1 MPNKSSMD
9 DQSFRRI
16 LARNITLPLAAG
28 VVSAGVFVI
37 LLIYLITTMNWV
49 EHSERVIG
57 SANEISKE
65 MVDMETGLRG
75 YMLAGDEAFLEPY
88 VLSKPKAA
96 ASIETLLKL
105 VEDNP
110 AQVDRLRTIQAQHL
124 GWDKYAKEMIAL
136 RAANGDVT
144 GPVKTGRGKTQFD
157 EIRRLL
163 DAFIGTEMRM
173 RQERNDTARTVTIV
187 VAVLYLLLTLG
198 VGGALAWF
206 GRRELLALSKVYNS
220 VLLQH
225 TEHAD
230 LLQQQ
235 AWLRTGQSELAQQ
248 GIGQLA
254 LPQLSA
260 ALLQFLARY
269 MDVVVGALYL
279 RAPDGSFHRVASYGF
294 SAEWDAREQKMH
306 PSETLVAQA
315 ALERRLIRLDQVP
328 ADYIQVSSGLG
339 KGSAASVMLAPV
351 DNDGV
356 INGVVELGLL
366 RPITTR
372 DVEFLTLVKGN
383 IGNAIE
389 ASHSRQR
396 LQEVLAE
403 TQQLNEE
410 LQVQQEELRTANEE
424 LEEQSRV
431 LEESQAS
438 LENQK
443 AELEQ
448 TNEQLAEQGA
458 ALDQKNA
465 ALTKAQQDLE
475 DRADELERA
484 SQYKSQFLANMS
496 HELRTPLNS
505 SLILAKLL
513 SENTLGNLN
522 DEQVRFANTIYSA
535 GNDLLNLIN
544 DILDISKVEAGKL
557 ELVPEQ
563 LSMRHVVE
571 GMAMVFEP
579 LAQQKKL
586 AFQVQVADDVPLHM
600 VTDRQRLEQILK
612 NLLSNALKFTSAGQI
627 TLSLERVGDDAVG
640 FSVHDTGIGIRPE
653 DQQGIFNA
661 FQQADGTTSRKY
673 GGTGLGLSISRDLA
687 HLLGGA
693 ISLASEVGQGSC
705 FTLTM
710 PLAFTAPE
718 AGPRLGSASAPVAI
732 DDEGRANAPV
742 TLAHAATP
750 APAPWK
756 AMAPKPAA
764 APVEPP
770 PPRARAFDDDRAQLD
785 ELAGAATTARTVLV
799 IEDDANF
806 ARILYDLA
814 HEKQYRCLVAF
825 HADEGLELARQ
836 YRPDAVLLDI
846 RLPDRSGLSVLQ
858 LLKDDATTRHIPV
871 HVVSGSE
878 NGEAALHLGAIGY
891 ALKPATRDQLM
902 DVFRLIETK
911 LTQKIKRV
919 LLVEDDDRQR
929 DSVVQ
934 LISDDDVDI
943 VAVGT
948 GQEALALL
956 RTTIY
961 DCMIID
967 LKLPDMQ
974 GNELLQKMAAEQLA
988 AFPPVIVYTGR
999 NLSRAEEADLHKYSR
1014 SIIIKGARSPERL
1027 LDEVTLFL
1035 HKVEADLSSERQTM
1049 LRTVRSRDRVFEGR
1063 RILLVDDDVRNIFAL
1078 TSALEQKGVLVEVGR
1093 NGFEAIEK
1101 MDANPD
1107 IDLVLMDVMMPGMDG
1122 LEATRRIRA
1131 DARFERLPIIAITA
1145 KAMKDD
1151 QEQCLAAGASDYLAK
1166 PIDLSRLYSLL
1177 RVWMPN
1183 GERG

>member
-1 MPNKSSMD
+1 MPIQSSLD
-9 DQSFRRI
+9 DTGFRRI
-16 LARNITLPLAAG
+16 LLRNITLPLAAG
-28 VVSAGVFVI
+28 VVSAAVFVV
-37 LLIYLITTMNWV
+37 LLAYLITTMNWV

-57 SANEISKE
+57 SANGISKQ

-75 YMLAGDEAFLEPY
+75 YMLADDQTFLEPY
-88 VLSKPKAA
+88 VLAKPKVAA
-96 ASIETLLKL
+96 GLDTLMKL

-110 AQVDRLRTIQAQHL
+110 LQVGRLRNIQAQQL
-124 GWDKYAKEMIAL
+124 QWDQYAQEMIKL
-136 RAANGDVT
+136 RAADGDVT
-144 GPVKTGRGKTQFD
+144 GSVKTGRGKIQFD
-157 EIRRLL
+157 EVRRLL
-163 DAFIGTEMRM
+163 DDFVTYEMRV
-173 RQERNDTARTVTIV
+173 RQERNDDARSVTIW
-187 VAVLYLLLTLG
+187 VAVLYLILTLG
-198 VGGALAWF
+198 VGAVLAWS
-206 GRRELLALSKVYNS
+206 GRRELLGLSAVYNK
-220 VLLQH
+220 VLRQH
-225 TEHAD
+225 TEHAEI
-230 LLQQQ
+230 LAQQ

-248 GIGQLA
+248 GIGQMA
-254 LPQLSA
+254 LPRLSA
-260 ALLQFLARY
+260 ALLQFMARY

-279 RAPDGSFHRVASYGF
+279 RNVDGSFQRVASYGF
-294 SAEWDAREQKMH
+294 SAEWEQRQQQLK
-306 PSETLVAQA
+306 PAESLVAQA
-315 ALERRLIRLDQVP
+315 ALERRLIRLDRVP
-328 ADYIQVSSGLG
+328 SDYIQVASGLG
-339 KGSAASVMLAPV
+339 AGTPASVLLSPL
-351 DNDGV
+351 DNDGE
-356 INGVVELGLL
+356 INGVIELGLL
-366 RPITTR
+366 RPIEQR
-372 DVEFLTLVKGN
+372 DLDFLTLVKGN
-383 IGNAIE
+383 IGNAID
-389 ASHSRQR
+389 ASSSRQR

-448 TNEQLAEQGA
+448 TNEQLAEQGN

-465 ALTKAQQDLE
+465 ALSKAQLDLE
-475 DRADELERA
+475 ERAGELERA

-513 SENTLGNLN
+513 SENAPGNLN
-522 DEQVRFANTIYSA
+522 EEQVRFANTIYSA

-557 ELVPEQ
+557 DLVPEQ
-563 LSMRHVVE
+563 LPLRHLVE
-571 GMAMVFEP
+571 GMAMGFEP

-586 AFQVQVADDVPLHM
+586 DFQVQIADDLATHM

-612 NLLSNALKFTSAGQI
+612 NLLSNALKFTSSGQI
-627 TLSLERVGDDAVG
+627 VLAARAAGADAVS
-640 FSVHDTGIGIRPE
+640 FAVRDTGIGIRPE

-687 HLLGGA
+687 QLLGGA
-693 ISLASEVGQGSC
+693 ISLVSEPGKGSC
-705 FTLTM
+705 FTLTL
-710 PLAFTAPE
+710 PLAWSVPAAGLRPGGGASTADAAGAPQSSWQSL
-718 AGPRLGSASAPVAI
+718 APLPAPVPVPVAAPPAAPRVRAFADDRDLVGTDDGPRRRL
-732 DDEGRANAPV
+732 
-742 TLAHAATP
+742 
-750 APAPWK
+750 
-756 AMAPKPAA
+756 
-764 APVEPP
+764 
-770 PPRARAFDDDRAQLD
+770 
-785 ELAGAATTARTVLV
+785 VLV
-799 IEDDANF
+799 VEDDIAF
-806 ARILYDLA
+806 ARILYELA

-825 HADEGLELARQ
+825 DADEGLELARGF
-836 YRPDAVLLDI
+836 RPDAVLLDI

-858 LLKDDATTRHIPV
+858 LLKDDAATRHIPV
-871 HVVSGSE
+871 HVVSGSD
-878 NGEAALHLGAIGY
+878 NGEAALHLGAIGF
-891 ALKPATRDQLM
+891 ALKPTTREQLM
-902 DVFRLIETK
+902 EVFRRIETK

-934 LISDDDVDI
+934 LISDDDVEI
-943 VAVGT
+943 VAVGS
-948 GQEALALL
+948 GEEALALL

-974 GNELLQKMAAEQLA
+974 GNELLQRMAGESLA

-1035 HKVEADLSSERQTM
+1035 HKVEADLSSERQRM
-1049 LRTVRSRDRVFEGR
+1049 LKTVRSRDRVFEGR

-1093 NGFEAIEK
+1093 NGFEALEK
-1101 MDANPD
+1101 LDSVAD

-1131 DARFERLPIIAITA
+1131 DARFARLPIIAITA

-1183 GERG
+1183 GERN

>member
-1 MPNKSSMD
+1 MPIQSSMD
-9 DQSFRRI
+9 DSGFRRI
-16 LARNITLPLAAG
+16 LLRNITLPLAAG
-28 VVSAGVFVI
+28 VVSAGVFVV
-37 LLIYLITTMNWV
+37 LLAYLITTMNWV

-57 SANEISKE
+57 SANEIGKQ
-65 MVDMETGLRG
+65 MVDMETGMRG

-88 VLSKPKAA
+88 VLSKPKVASGIAA
-96 ASIETLLKL
+96 LAKL
-105 VEDNP
+105 VEDSP
-110 AQVDRLRTIQAQHL
+110 LQVGRLRNILAQQQQ
-124 GWDKYAKEMIAL
+124 WDAYAQEMIKL
-136 RAANGDVT
+136 RAADGDVT

-157 EIRRLL
+157 EIRRQL
-163 DAFIGTEMRM
+163 DAFVNYENRM
-173 RQERNDTARTVTIV
+173 RQERTADARTVTTW
-187 VAVLYLLLTLG
+187 VAVIYLILTLG

-206 GRRELLALSKVYNS
+206 GRRELLGLSGIYNKV
-220 VLLQH
+220 LKQH
-225 TEHAD
+225 TEHAEI
-230 LLQQQ
+230 LAQQ

-248 GIGQLA
+248 GIGQMA
-254 LPQLSA
+254 LPRLSSS
-260 ALLQFLARY
+260 LLQFMARY
-269 MDVVVGALYL
+269 MGVVVGALYL
-279 RAPDGSFHRVASYGF
+279 RNPDGSFTRVASYGF
-294 SAEWDAREQKMH
+294 SAEWEQRDQQLK
-306 PSETLVAQA
+306 PSESLVAQA
-315 ALERRLIRLDQVP
+315 ALEKRLLRLDRVP
-328 ADYIQVSSGLG
+328 ADFIQVASGLG
-339 KGSAASVMLAPV
+339 AGAPVSVILAPV
-351 DNDGV
+351 DNDGD
-356 INGVVELGLL
+356 INGVIELGLL
-366 RPITTR
+366 RPIEQR
-372 DVEFLTLVKGN
+372 DMDLLTLVKGN
-383 IGNAIE
+383 IGNAID
-389 ASHSRQR
+389 ASASRQR

-448 TNEQLAEQGA
+448 TNEQLAEQGS

-465 ALTKAQQDLE
+465 ALGKAQLDLE
-475 DRADELERA
+475 ERARELERA

-513 SENTLGNLN
+513 SENSPGNLN

-557 ELVPEQ
+557 DLVPEQ
-563 LSMRHVVE
+563 LPLRHVVE

-579 LAQQKKL
+579 LAMQKKL
-586 AFQVQVADDVPLHM
+586 AFSVEFADDLAPHM
-600 VTDRQRLEQILK
+600 VSDRQRLEQILK
-612 NLLSNALKFTSAGQI
+612 NLLSNALKFTSTGQI
-627 TLSLERVGDDAVG
+627 VLGARPAGPGAVA
-640 FSVHDTGIGIRPE
+640 FTVQDTGIGIRPE

-687 HLLGGA
+687 QLLGGA
-693 ISLASEVGQGSC
+693 ISLVSEPGKGSC
-705 FTLTM
+705 FTLTL
-710 PLAFTAPE
+710 PLAWTDPAS
-718 AGPRLGSASAPVAI
+718 GPRDGAAGAPAHTP
-732 DDEGRANAPV
+732 AAAAPSGLPPLSPPPLTV
-742 TLAHAATP
+742 P
-750 APAPWK
+750 APAS
-756 AMAPKPAA
+756 
-764 APVEPP
+764 
-770 PPRARAFDDDRAQLD
+770 PRVRAFADDRDLVGTD
-785 ELAGAATTARTVLV
+785 AGPNNRLVLV
-799 IEDDANF
+799 VEDDPTF
-806 ARILYDLA
+806 ARILYELA
-814 HEKQYRCLVAF
+814 HEKQYRCLVGF
-825 HADEGLELARQ
+825 DADEGLALARE

-858 LLKDDATTRHIPV
+858 LLKDDASTRHIPV
-871 HVVSGSE
+871 HVVSGSD
-878 NGEAALHLGAIGY
+878 NGEAALHLGAIGF
-891 ALKPATRDQLM
+891 ALKPTTREQLM
-902 DVFRLIETK
+902 EVFRRIEGK

-943 VAVGT
+943 VAVGS
-948 GQEALALL
+948 GEEALALL

-974 GNELLQKMAAEQLA
+974 GNELLQRMAGESLA

-1035 HKVEADLSSERQTM
+1035 HKVEADLSSERQRM
-1049 LRTVRSRDRVFEGR
+1049 LKTVRSRDRVFEGR

-1093 NGFEAIEK
+1093 NGFEALEK
-1101 MDANPD
+1101 LDTVSD

-1131 DARFERLPIIAITA
+1131 DPRFPRLPIIAITA

-1183 GERG
+1183 GERS

>member
-1 MPNKSSMD
+1 LD
-9 DQSFRRI
+9 DSGFRRI
-16 LARNITLPLAAG
+16 LLRNITLPLAAG
-28 VVSAGVFVI
+28 VVSAGVFVV
-37 LLIYLITTMNWV
+37 LLAYLITTMNWV

-57 SANEISKE
+57 SANEIGKQ
-65 MVDMETGLRG
+65 MVDMETGMRG
-75 YMLAGDEAFLEPY
+75 YMLAGDETFLEPY
-88 VLSKPKAA
+88 VLAKPKLGAGIAA
-96 ASIETLLKL
+96 LTKL
-105 VEDNP
+105 VDDSP
-110 AQVDRLRTIQAQHL
+110 LQVGRLRNILAQQQQ
-124 GWDKYAKEMIAL
+124 WDQYAQEMIKL

-157 EIRRLL
+157 EIRRQL
-163 DAFIGTEMRM
+163 DAFVNYENRM
-173 RQERNDTARTVTIV
+173 RQERTADARVVTTW
-187 VAVLYLLLTLG
+187 VAVIYLLLTLG
-198 VGGALAWF
+198 VGGILAWF
-206 GRRELLALSKVYNS
+206 GRRELLGLSGVYNK
-220 VLLQH
+220 VLKQH
-225 TEHAD
+225 TEHAEI
-230 LLQQQ
+230 LAQQ

-248 GIGQLA
+248 GIGQMA
-254 LPQLSA
+254 LPRLSA
-260 ALLQFLARY
+260 ALLQFMARY

-279 RAPDGSFHRVASYGF
+279 RNHDGSFTRVASYGF
-294 SAEWDAREQKMH
+294 SAEWEQRDQQLK
-306 PSETLVAQA
+306 PSESLVAQA
-315 ALERRLIRLDQVP
+315 ALEKRLIRLDRVP
-328 ADYIQVSSGLG
+328 ADFIQVASGLG
-339 KGSAASVMLAPV
+339 AGAPASVLLAPV

-356 INGVVELGLL
+356 INGVIELGLL
-366 RPITTR
+366 RPIAQR
-372 DVEFLTLVKGN
+372 DVDFLTLVKGN
-383 IGNAIE
+383 IGNAID
-389 ASHSRQR
+389 ASSSRQR

-448 TNEQLAEQGA
+448 TNEQLHEQSQI
-458 ALDQKNA
+458 LDQKNA
-465 ALTKAQQDLE
+465 ALGKAQQDLE
-475 DRADELERA
+475 QRADELERA

-513 SENTLGNLN
+513 SENAPGNLN

-557 ELVPEQ
+557 DLVPEQ
-563 LSMRHVVE
+563 LPVRHVVE

-579 LAQQKKL
+579 LAMQKKL
-586 AFQVQVADDVPLHM
+586 AFHVEIADDLAPHM
-600 VTDRQRLEQILK
+600 VSDRQRLEQILK
-612 NLLSNALKFTSAGQI
+612 NLLSNALKFTSSGQI
-627 TLSLERVGDDAVG
+627 VLSAHAAGTDGVS
-640 FSVHDTGIGIRPE
+640 FSVRDSGIGIRPE

-687 HLLGGA
+687 QLLGGA
-693 ISLASEVGQGSC
+693 ISLVSEPGKGSI
-705 FTLTM
+705 FTLTL
-710 PLAFTAPE
+710 PLAWNAQAP
-718 AGPRLGSASAPVAI
+718 GAPQ
-732 DDEGRANAPV
+732 GN
-742 TLAHAATP
+742 AATVAPAAAQAFAPTPIPAAPLP
-750 APAPWK
+750 APA
-756 AMAPKPAA
+756 APR
-764 APVEPP
+764 V
-770 PPRARAFDDDRAQLD
+770 RAFADDRDLIGTD
-785 ELAGAATTARTVLV
+785 AGARSRLVLV
-799 IEDDANF
+799 VEDDAAF
-806 ARILYDLA
+806 ARILYELA
-814 HEKQYRCLVAF
+814 HEKHYRCLVAF
-825 HADEGLELARQ
+825 DADEGLALAREF
-836 YRPDAVLLDI
+836 RPDAVLLDI

-858 LLKDDATTRHIPV
+858 LLKDDASTRHIPV
-871 HVVSGSE
+871 HVVSGTD
-878 NGEAALHLGAIGY
+878 NGEAALHLGAIGF
-891 ALKPATRDQLM
+891 ALKPTTREQLM
-902 DVFRLIETK
+902 EVFRRIEGK

-934 LISDDDVDI
+934 LISDDDVEI
-943 VAVGT
+943 VAVGS
-948 GQEALALL
+948 GEEALALL

-974 GNELLQKMAAEQLA
+974 GNELLQRMAGESLA

-1035 HKVEADLSSERQTM
+1035 HKVEADLSSERQKM
-1049 LRTVRSRDRVFEGR
+1049 LKTVRSRDRVFEGR

-1093 NGFEAIEK
+1093 NGFEALEK
-1101 MDANPD
+1101 LDSVAD

-1131 DARFERLPIIAITA
+1131 DARFARLPIIAITA

-1183 GERG
+1183 GERS